1 MNISYVLTAK
11 SLASSSAPAGASCT
25 SPQLARPHSAT
36 NNADFIPREFFK
48 LPSSISPTGYYFLM
62 RRRRRTTRTIHCDF
76 LTPAHYPDWVIIG
89 STAAQYRRNG
99 SPTQQRGAGGISTN
113 PVVTILSACVNH
125 ALTHPPDRSAPLAPT
140 HREYRF

>member
-11 SLASSSAPAGASCT
+11 SLSSSSSPAESYCT
-25 SPQLARPHSAT
+25 RPQLARTHSST

-89 STAAQYRRNG
+89 STAAQYRRTG
-99 SPTQQRGAGGISTN
+99 SPTQQRGAGGMSTN
-113 PVVTILSACVNH
+113 PVVTILSACANH
-125 ALTHPPDRSAPLAPT
+125 GRPQPPDR
-140 HREYRF
+140 

>member
-11 SLASSSAPAGASCT
+11 SLSSSSSPAESYCT
-25 SPQLARPHSAT
+25 RPQLARTHSST

-62 RRRRRTTRTIHCDF
+62 RRRRRTTRTIHCDL
-76 LTPAHYPDWVIIG
+76 LTTAHYPDWVIIG

-99 SPTQQRGAGGISTN
+99 SPNKQRGDGGILTN
-113 PVVTILSACVNH
+113 YIVKILNVCV
-125 ALTHPPDRSAPLAPT
+125 HPSIT
-140 HREYRF
+140 C